1 MECTLHLSC
10 WLFRILLLL
19 YPSHLRHEFGQEMVD
34 VFRQEIEDAYYEV
47 GWRGC
52 LQVWGRTGVEILVV
66 ALPGHLRLLG
76 VSMASVLGAVF
87 FFLVIFRL
95 LFVHLR

>member
-1 MECTLHLSC
+1 MEWPLRLSC
-10 WLFRILLLL
+10 WLFRILLFL
-19 YPSHLRHEFGQEMVD
+19 YPSHLRYEFGQEMAD
-34 VFRQEIEDAYYEV
+34 VFREEIGDACHEA

-52 LQVWGRTGVEILVV
+52 LQVWCRTGIEILVV

-76 VSMASVLGAVF
+76 VSMASVLGAAC
-87 FFLVIFRL
+87 FFLILFRL